1 MGSSKEYK
9 LAIKIAGEMEK
20 SFYNSTRLTKKE
32 LASIA
37 RQASVTSATF
47 SESFASGLK
56 QAEPAFNGLEKVGK
70 QAFEA
75 IAIAAAAATAATAA
89 VVTASISAGQSFES
103 AFAGVKKT
111 TDATASEYEELR
123 QGILAMSE
131 QLPASADEIAEVAEA
146 AGQLGIKK
154 ENLLDFT
161 RVMIDL
167 GESTNMTATDSA
179 SSLAKFA
186 NITNM
191 AADKYSNLGSVI
203 VDLGNNFATT
213 ESDIVAM
220 GTRLAA
226 SGELVGL
233 SQAQIMALAAAMSS
247 VGVEAEAGGSAM
259 SKLLKNIQVATETG
273 GKSLK
278 KYASVAGMTGDEFKK
293 AFGEDALGATSAF
306 INGLNDTERNGKSA
320 IAILDDMG
328 LTEVRLSNTIL
339 SLANANGVMTDA
351 INTANSA
358 WEENTAL
365 TNEASQRYAT
375 AESQVEMLKNKV
387 NNIGISIYDDLRKPY
402 TEVIA
407 LVSDTVSEI
416 GDTIDESGIFK
427 NVAKNFSKELPTVVR
442 QTKQLGE
449 SVADF
454 AQPFLK
460 VGSWLAD
467 NPGLIAGT
475 ITSVGS
481 ALATYKVANGVLA
494 IGKALGSLGPVGAAI
509 GLGALAVG
517 SIVGIST
524 AIKKSAAEAK
534 RANLAGHFGDIT
546 LSLRDLEKVASGI
559 IASGSLTQVRQAIE
573 EFDKLDSIQDTID
586 DLSSEIAKTNWE
598 VSVGISMSADD
609 ATEYRSNIEEYI
621 NQCQEYVNQQ
631 RYAINM
637 AVGVLTD
644 DDLEGQNI
652 VDQVNDFYIGKQSE
666 LAALGTQLNQAIT
679 DAFQDG
685 LLDMDEAQRVS
696 EIQAQMAEIQA
707 QLAGTNFDANLEMLS
722 INYGENLDAESFQ
735 NLQAELAE
743 QVEAAKADYEEAFT
757 SAAAGAL
764 AMLQDG
770 AIDQSGYDDMI
781 AEFKE
786 NYLEQVG
793 EIELKAANF
802 QTETIMNQYKDEI
815 EAAAPQLQQITQDA
829 FSNSFAW
836 ENNPLQAFTS
846 LTDNLLDG
854 GTLSKDAQDA
864 LADLY
869 AQLAPSQEMMQ
880 ELAQE
885 YLDAGEEIPQ
895 ALINGMN
902 NAALIGTLAGDE
914 DSVWTYLG
922 NQISGNEDYQNILDA
937 MTEAGGEIPAQLAT
951 ALDENQHIAAEAA
964 QNLYKDTGDTLQN
977 AFAAGFDVEATVRM
991 NMIPQ
996 TTGAPTDALWPTS
1009 TTLRDQLK
1017 VGHKDGGIFDTPHIA
1032 WFAEDGPEAAIPL
1045 DGSQNAISL
1054 WEETGKLLG
1063 QTQST
1068 ADQGRTITAMSHEIE
1083 KTSTS
1088 TYEGGPI
1095 TYAPTLQF
1103 NGAAPSKADLD
1114 EALQMSEE
1122 RFAEM
1127 LESYM
1132 RRNARLSFAQ

>member
-37 RQASVTSATF
+37 RQASATSATF

-75 IAIAAAAATAATAA
+75 IAIAATAATAATAA
-89 VVTASISAGQSFES
+89 VVSASISAGQSFES

-273 GKSLK
+273 GKSLT
-278 KYASVAGMTGDEFKK
+278 KYANVAGMTGDEFKR

-442 QTKQLGE
+442 QTKQLGD

-481 ALATYKVANGVLA
+481 ALATYKVANGVMA

-573 EFDKLDSIQDTID
+573 EFDKLDSIQGTID
-586 DLSSEIAKTNWE
+586 DLSSEIAKANWE

-609 ATEYRSNIEEYI
+609 ATEYKSNIEEYI

-631 RYAINM
+631 RYAVNL

-652 VDQVNDFYIGKQSE
+652 VDQVNDFYEGKQSE
-666 LAALGTQLNQAIT
+666 LAALGTELNQAIT

-707 QLAGTNFDANLEMLS
+707 QLAGTNFDANLEMLAVK
-722 INYGENLDAESFQ
+722 YGGNLDAESFQ
-735 NLQAELAE
+735 NLQAELADQIE
-743 QVEAAKADYEEAFT
+743 SAKADYEEAFT
-757 SAAAGAL
+757 SATAGAL
-764 AMLQDG
+764 AMLEDG
-770 AIDQSGYDDMI
+770 EIDQTGYEDMI
-781 AEFKE
+781 AEFKQ

-793 EIELKAANF
+793 DIELKAANF
-802 QTETIMNQYKDEI
+802 QTETILNQYKDEI
-815 EAAAPQLQQITQDA
+815 ESAAPQLQQITEDA
-829 FSNSFAW
+829 FANSFAW

-846 LTDNLLDG
+846 LTDSLLDG
-854 GTLSKDAQDA
+854 ETLDKDTQAA
-864 LADLY
+864 IADLY

-885 YLDAGEEIPQ
+885 YMDAGEEIPQ
-895 ALINGMN
+895 ALIEGLN

-922 NQISGNEDYQNILDA
+922 SQISENEDYQNMLDT
-937 MTEAGGEIPAQLAT
+937 MTEAGGEIPEQLAQ
-951 ALDENQHIAAEAA
+951 ALNENQHVAAEAA
-964 QNLYKDTGDTLQN
+964 QELYKETDEMLQN
-977 AFAAGFDVEATVRM
+977 TFDEGFEVAATVRM
-991 NMIPQ
+991 NMMPQ
-996 TTGAPTDALWPTS
+996 MTGISGQTGLPKS
-1009 TTLRDQLK
+1009 TTLGEQLK
-1017 VGHKDGGIFDTPHIA
+1017 VGHKDGGIFDTPHIT
-1032 WFAEDGPEAAIPL
+1032 WFSEDGPEAAIPI
-1045 DGSQNAISL
+1045 DGSQNAIEL
-1054 WEETGKLLG
+1054 WEETGRLLG
-1063 QTQST
+1063 QTQSAT
-1068 ADQGRTITAMSHEIE
+1068 DQGRTITAMSHDIE
-1083 KTSTS
+1083 KTSAT
-1088 TYEGGPI
+1088 TYEGGAI

-1103 NGAAPSKADLD
+1103 NGAAPSKEDLD

-1127 LESYM
+1127 MESYM

>member
-37 RQASVTSATF
+37 RQASATSATF

-75 IAIAAAAATAATAA
+75 IAIAATAATAATAA
-89 VVTASISAGQSFES
+89 VVSASISAGQSFES

-259 SKLLKNIQVATETG
+259 SKLLKNIQVAVETG
-273 GKSLK
+273 GKSLT
-278 KYASVAGMTGDEFKK
+278 KYAKVAGMTGDKFKK

-306 INGLNDTERNGKSA
+306 ITGLNDTERNGKSA

-351 INTANSA
+351 IDTANSA
-358 WEENTAL
+358 WKENTAL

-416 GDTIDESGIFK
+416 GDTIEESGIFK
-427 NVAKNFSKELPTVVR
+427 NAAKNFSKELPTVVR
-442 QTKQLGE
+442 QTKQLGD
-449 SVADF
+449 SVGDF

-460 VGSWLAD
+460 VGGWLKD
-467 NPGLIAGT
+467 NPGIIAGT

-494 IGKALGSLGPVGAAI
+494 IGKALGSLGPAGAAI

-534 RANLAGHFGDIT
+534 RANLDGHFGDIT

-573 EFDKLDSIQDTID
+573 EFDKLDSIQGTID
-586 DLSSEIAKTNWE
+586 DLSSEIAKANWE

-609 ATEYRSNIEEYI
+609 ATEYKSNIEEYI

-631 RYAINM
+631 RYAINL

-743 QVEAAKADYEEAFT
+743 QVEAAKADYEGAFT

-770 AIDQSGYDDMI
+770 AIDQSGYNDMI

-846 LTDNLLDG
+846 LTDSLLDG
-854 GTLSKDAQDA
+854 ETLDKDTQAA
-864 LADLY
+864 IADLY

-885 YLDAGEEIPQ
+885 YMDAGEEIPQ
-895 ALINGMN
+895 ALIEGLN

-922 NQISGNEDYQNILDA
+922 SQISGNEDYQNILDA

-951 ALDENQHIAAEAA
+951 ALDENQHIAVEAA
-964 QNLYKDTGDTLQN
+964 QNLYKDTDESIQN
-977 AFAAGFDVEATVRM
+977 TFAAGFDVEATVRM

-996 TTGAPTDALWPTS
+996 TTGVPTDAVRPTS

-1032 WFAEDGPEAAIPL
+1032 WFAENGPEAAIPL